1 MIHFFFLSLHTQLI
15 TFLLLAFSFAASTT
29 AYVTIYEVQDTI
41 MTPLS
46 GGCDYV
52 KAAYVGSWL
61 NHTRTMAT
69 EIWSLKNKERK
80 EEGNEEGAGVEDSWT
95 SPPVTFDAV
104 LRGGSL
110 DTIRFVRRKEED
122 DASGCHS
129 IVNAETKE
137 RDV

>member
-1 MIHFFFLSLHTQLI
+1 
-15 TFLLLAFSFAASTT
+15 
-29 AYVTIYEVQDTI
+29 

-61 NHTRTMAT
+61 NHSRAMAT
-69 EIWSLKNKERK
+69 EIWSLKNKERNQEGGVVGG
-80 EEGNEEGAGVEDSWT
+80 EEGGEEESWT
-95 SPPVTFDAV
+95 PPPVTFDAV

-122 DASGCHS
+122 DASGCDS
-129 IVNAETKE
+129 IVNMETKE
-137 RDV
+137 RNV